1 MSHIDIKF
9 DFRSDTPE
17 GKDADTYSSTLRSY
31 HQILWSK
38 CLPNGKKF
46 DLDLNT
52 PHLLHHNSTLGEF
65 FLSSD
70 AIGHTYKNAKRMSHI
85 IEKIPSQEIEEFYSL
100 TLTIGAFIIF
110 PSKTIDKKMTINA
123 ARGTNQKIRDRYDLT
138 LECIRC
144 FYLGENNPLADTL
157 KRYSSFLN
165 LFSDFKGYV
174 DFFLLQDLVDEDY
187 SGIRFWH
194 PFVSFDNQPLPENT
208 EEYYAYKESVM
219 NFINLRSKRIL
230 DYSNSF
236 NLSGN

>member
-1 MSHIDIKF
+1 MPNIDIKF

-110 PSKTIDKKMTINA
+110 PSKTIDELKNKGHKISVDTEWSLGRMTA
-123 ARGTNQKIRDRYDLT
+123 ASK
-138 LECIRC
+138 
-144 FYLGENNPLADTL
+144 ENGILKGAANP
-157 KRYSSFLN
+157 RFMQ
-165 LFSDFKGYV
+165 GYAI
-174 DFFLLQDLVDEDY
+174 
-187 SGIRFWH
+187 GR
-194 PFVSFDNQPLPENT
+194 
-208 EEYYAYKESVM
+208 
-219 NFINLRSKRIL
+219 
-230 DYSNSF
+230 
-236 NLSGN
+236 